1 MGRIAVPT
9 SMPLPDLPARDRLEA
24 IVSRETLADL
34 DAYVELLQRWQA
46 RINLIGPASVA
57 QIWERH
63 IEDSLVLSA
72 HLDALGPEKTGVIAD
87 MGAGAG
93 LPGIP
98 LALHFRANQS
108 IFVHLID
115 SNIKKAAFL
124 REALRALSL
133 DGAVHHCR
141 LEAVGP
147 DTLSPNPQIILA
159 RALAPLHALSEYAR
173 PWLENGAIGLFLK
186 GRHVEN
192 ELAETVHDDELQYN
206 TVSLDDLTGSS
217 LVIVRKQ
224 EAQEQPNG

>member
-1 MGRIAVPT
+1 M
-9 SMPLPDLPARDRLEA
+9 SKLLPDFPARERLKA
-24 IVSRETLADL
+24 VVSRETLADL
-34 DAYVELLQRWQA
+34 DTYVGLLQRWQA
-46 RINLIGPASVA
+46 RINLIGPATEA

-63 IEDSLVLSA
+63 IEDSLALSEP
-72 HLDALGPEKTGVIAD
+72 LSGLGPEKTGVIAD

-124 REALRALSL
+124 REALRVLSL
-133 DGAVHHCR
+133 DGAVHHRR
-141 LEAVGP
+141 LEAVDA
-147 DTLSPNPQIILA
+147 DTLNPRPQIVLA
-159 RALAPLHALSEYAR
+159 RALAPLNVLTGYAR
-173 PWLENGAIGLFLK
+173 PWIEEGAMGLFLK

-192 ELAETVHDDELQYN
+192 ELAETVHDGELQYN

-224 EAQEQPNG
+224 DAQE